1 MRKTFTAIGYANTLA
16 LGSKFLRRMRLEIR
30 NLINGRIK
38 GTDVDLDT
46 VLEEAENFRR
56 EFIETMNDVCLSLYE
71 AGAKRGSGR

>member
-16 LGSKFLRRMRLEIR
+16 LGTKFLRRMKLEIKP
-30 NLINGRIK
+30 LLAGKTK
-38 GTDVDLDT
+38 GTDVDLDS